1 MLCHKKEERKLVR
14 LIREKPCRAI
24 FRMTLTLVSATDEY
38 DMYRGHCDI
47 WDLLEKAKSD
57 TPEDLF
63 SSFGGSCFCG

>member
-1 MLCHKKEERKLVR
+1 
-14 LIREKPCRAI
+14 
-24 FRMTLTLVSATDEY
+24 MTLTLVSSTDEY